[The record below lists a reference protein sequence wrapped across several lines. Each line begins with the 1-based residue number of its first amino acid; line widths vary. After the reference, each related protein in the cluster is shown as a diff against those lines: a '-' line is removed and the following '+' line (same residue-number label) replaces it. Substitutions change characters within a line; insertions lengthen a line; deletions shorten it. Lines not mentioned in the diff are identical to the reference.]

1 MKREGEDIFRTITGE
16 DFARSIKAARSS
28 ENTVLK
34 KIREKCPA
42 YNEAKTKTRSVKFT

>member
-1 MKREGEDIFRTITGE
+1 MKREGEEIFRTITGE

-42 YNEAKTKTRSVKFT
+42 YRGAKTNVRSAKST